1 MTIRQYIQSKIP
13 DIPYK
18 DIPKDLKKFWKEQ
31 YKKK

>member
-1 MTIRQYIQSKIP
+1 MLIRQYIQSKII

-18 DIPKDLKKFWKEQ
+18 DIPKDLKEFWKEQ